1 MLITGNNS
9 EIMEIINKIKN
20 KYKISN
26 CQKAKYILGITIERI
41 NQCYY
46 ISQQNII
53 ENLLKHFHITNIKK
67 ANTPCTGDNKLSNN
81 SEPFDPTTYKSA
93 IGSLIYNLK
102 TLDLI
107 SHLLPI
113 KQPDIV
119 KIQQSQIGKEFSI
132 Y

>member
-67 ANTPCTGDNKLSNN
+67 ALHAQ
-81 SEPFDPTTYKSA
+81 ETTNY
-93 IGSLIYNLK
+93 LTTMN
-102 TLDLI
+102 
-107 SHLLPI
+107 H
-113 KQPDIV
+113 
-119 KIQQSQIGKEFSI
+119 SI
-132 Y
+132 PQHTKAPLVH